1 MSYCL
6 GIDFGTSKI
15 ASVIMDS
22 TTSQIHDCSSI
33 KTEAEIATA
42 HAGFA
47 EQDVEKIIQT
57 LYKAVNSLSSDLR
70 RKATAIGVTGQMHG
84 VMLWNGKTTSP
95 LYTWQ
100 DKRASATGMLEQIR
114 KASGYERLQ
123 DGYGAVT
130 LAWLAANEAL
140 SGWQYAATIHDYAVS
155 RFCGLEHPVTD
166 AADAASWGLFNI
178 YSGRWDN
185 AAIKRLKIPEKFF
198 PEVVKC
204 GSIAGRLSA
213 ISATA
218 LGLPAGIPV
227 TVATGDNQAAIIAT
241 SGDPEQEL
249 YLTIGTGAQLSAILS
264 RSEINSIDIPAS
276 AEIRPYTDDRFLVV
290 AAALSGGQS
299 MLWMTSMLDSW
310 IHDLGLPQLS
320 RDELFKR
327 LDKLAVQSTDHT
339 LDFKPNFNGERHNP
353 TLTGS
358 IDNIRE
364 SNFTLANVFRSLAD
378 GVLKNLA
385 AMMPETV
392 WQSKQC
398 VVANGNAVRNLAIIK
413 QLIPVVFNMP
423 VRILDSSEEAACGA
437 AMMGLKNHLLFTD
450 EL

>member
-6 GIDFGTSKI
+6 GIDIGTSKI
-15 ASVIMDS
+15 AAVIMDS
-22 TTSQIHDCSSI
+22 TTSQILDCSSI
-33 KTEAEIATA
+33 KTEAEIAA
-42 HAGFA
+42 VQAGFA

-57 LYKAVNSLSSDLR
+57 LYNAVSSLSSDLR
-70 RKATAIGVTGQMHG
+70 RKVTGLGVTGQMHG
-84 VMLWNGKTTSP
+84 VMLWNDKTTSP

-100 DKRASATGMLEQIR
+100 DKRASTTGMLEHIR
-114 KASGYERLQ
+114 KVSGHESLQ
-123 DGYGAVT
+123 NGYGAVT

-166 AADAASWGLFNI
+166 AADAASWGLFDI
-178 YSGRWDN
+178 YADRWDN
-185 AAIKRLKIPEKFF
+185 EAIKRLKIPEKFF
-198 PEVVKC
+198 PEAVKC
-204 GSIAGRLSA
+204 GSAAGILSD
-213 ISATA
+213 ITA
-218 LGLPAGIPV
+218 AELGLPAGIPV
-227 TVATGDNQAAIIAT
+227 TVATGDNQAAILAT
-241 SGDPEQEL
+241 SSDPEREL

-276 AEIRPYTDDRFLVV
+276 AEIRPYNDDCFLVV

-299 MLWMTSMLDSW
+299 MLWMTDMLNSW
-310 IHDLGLPQLS
+310 MCDIGLPELS
-320 RDELFKR
+320 RDELFTR
-327 LDKLAVQSTDHT
+327 LDKLAVQSTDYT

-364 SNFTLANVFRSLAD
+364 GNFTLANVFRSLAG

-385 AMMPETV
+385 AMMPEKV
-392 WQSKQC
+392 WQTKQR

-413 QLIPVVFNMP
+413 QLIPVVFGMP
-423 VRILDSSEEAACGA
+423 VRILNSSEEAACGA
-437 AMMGLKNHLLFTD
+437 AILSIKSNL
-450 EL
+450 

>member
-1 MSYCL
+1 MNYSL
-6 GIDFGTSKI
+6 GIDIGTSKI
-15 ASVIMDS
+15 AAVIIDS
-22 TTSQIHDCSSI
+22 TNRQILDCSSL
-33 KTEAEIATA
+33 KTDAEIAA
-42 HAGFA
+42 VQAGFA
-47 EQDVEKIIQT
+47 EQNVEKIIQT
-57 LYKAVNSLSSDLR
+57 LYKAVSSLSSDLR
-70 RKATAIGVTGQMHG
+70 RKVTGIGVTGQMHG
-84 VMLWNGKTTSP
+84 VMLWNDKTTSP

-100 DKRASATGMLEQIR
+100 DKRASTTGMLGHIR
-114 KASGYERLQ
+114 KVSGHESLQ

-130 LAWLAANEAL
+130 LAWLAANKAL

-166 AADAASWGLFNI
+166 AADAASWGLFDI

-198 PEVVKC
+198 PEAVKC
-204 GSIAGRLSA
+204 GSAAGILSD
-213 ISATA
+213 ITA
-218 LGLPAGIPV
+218 AELGLPARIPV
-227 TVATGDNQAAIIAT
+227 TVATGDNQAAILAT
-241 SGDPEQEL
+241 SSDPAREL

-276 AEIRPYTDDRFLVV
+276 AEIRPFNDDFFLVA

-299 MLWMTSMLDSW
+299 MLWMTDILNSW
-310 IHDLGLPQLS
+310 MRDLGLPELS

-327 LDKLAVQSTDHT
+327 LDELAVQSTDAT
-339 LDFKPNFNGERHNP
+339 LDFKPNFNGERYNP

-364 SNFTLANVFRSLAD
+364 GNFTLANVFRSLAG

-385 AMMPETV
+385 AMMPEKV
-392 WQSKQC
+392 WQTKQC

-413 QLIPVVFNMP
+413 LLIPEVFGIP
-423 VRILDSSEEAACGA
+423 LRISEAREEAACGA
-437 AMMGLKNHLLFTD
+437 ATMGLGKMALFTD
-450 EL
+450 KL